1 MVMIES
7 LKTLTEITPADRPR
21 VGGKAYNCARLW
33 QAGFPVP
40 DGLVIPID
48 ATEAEIR
55 ELPRDTWF
63 TTLAADTRFA
73 VRSSGIGEDSAGHSF
88 AGIHET
94 QLNVR
99 RDEVVE
105 AVLLC
110 RRSAQSAQAVAYRAS
125 RGL

>member
-7 LKTLTEITPADRPR
+7 LKTLTEITAADRPR

-40 DGLVIPID
+40 DGLVVPTD

-55 ELPRDTWF
+55 ALPHDTWF
-63 TTLAADTRFA
+63 TTLPADTRFA
-73 VRSSGIGEDSAGHSF
+73 VRSSGIGEDSAGRSF

-94 QLNVR
+94 QLNVPV
-99 RDEVVE
+99 DQIVE

-110 RRSAQSAQAVAYRAS
+110 RRSAVSPQAIAYRQ
-125 RGL
+125 